1 MSESLPVSQV
11 HPPKDATITD
21 IVDADDD
28 EDDADTPV
36 MSMEEPPLFVDPTDV
51 SSRPYN
57 RPFTSPEPSVN
68 EGAIAGPSPREL
80 LRQKMQM
87 LRAARTR
94 GTGVQSTKSQ
104 RKQKETKKMAN
115 QYMQNPDEM
124 LRGLGIQNDAVREQI
139 KQAMENGNINDIKKM
154 AATIA
159 QSVEIPEQEQQ
170 S

>member
-1 MSESLPVSQV
+1 MSESLLPASQSSVSNN
-11 HPPKDATITD
+11 TID
-21 IVDADDD
+21 NAADDD
-28 EDDADTPV
+28 DDADTPV
-36 MSMEEPPLFVDPTDV
+36 MELEEPSSLFSNAPES
-51 SSRPYN
+51 SSRPYD
-57 RPFTSPEPSVN
+57 RPFTSPEPSLNQGTVP
-68 EGAIAGPSPREL
+68 EPSPREL

-115 QYMQNPDEM
+115 QYMQDPDEM
-124 LRGLGIQNDAVREQI
+124 LRSLGIQNDTVREQI

-159 QSVEIPEQEQQ
+159 QSVEPQEQQ
-170 S
+170 